1 MQELKSTADIARKL
15 GVGTS
20 TLRKYAAAMEEKG
33 YRFVRAA
40 NQSRMFSQR
49 DMERFRLLKT
59 ALRENNLLLSEA
71 VEQALF
77 TADGQHAEYDN
88 YKSGSVGMDMLLP
101 EERSQGKSEAIMTS
115 KVELTSVVGVDVGV
129 GDGVGVTS
137 GAAMINGAKEEPAL
151 LLYSAKR
158 AEKGDE
164 LRHLVEAVTAATSE
178 KQHMGKGK
186 TERIE
191 ANQPS
196 LSRMDLNKT
205 QGQDI
210 HVESAGKE
218 LQPNLLPQSD
228 QPLPSGQSIESGQP
242 IQSERIEGPDQLAQ
256 TVQTMLTGQQ
266 IISQQE
272 PVGPDWDKLYRRI
285 EELEEGQLQLQQLN
299 SQLTSQLAEQKNW
312 IKERTEEERDRQLIT
327 SLRTYQGRKKKTR
340 SSIFALLGLIPR
352 KSREA

>member
-33 YRFVRAA
+33 YRFERAA

-77 TADGQHAEYDN
+77 TADAQRAEYDIRQ
-88 YKSGSVGMDMLLP
+88 SGSVGADRLLP
-101 EERSQGKSEAIMTS
+101 EEHSHEK
-115 KVELTSVVGVDVGV
+115 GVAGM
-129 GDGVGVTS
+129 TS
-137 GAAMINGAKEEPAL
+137 GAEEEPAL

-164 LRHLVEAVTAATSE
+164 LRYLVEAVTATAAASE
-178 KQHMGKGK
+178 KDHTVNGKA
-186 TERIE
+186 ERVE
-191 ANQPS
+191 TDQPS
-196 LSRMDLNKT
+196 LLRIDLNET
-205 QGQDI
+205 QGHGV
-210 HVESAGKE
+210 HVKSAAEE
-218 LQPNLLPQSD
+218 LQPNLVALSEQPLYSS
-228 QPLPSGQSIESGQP
+228 QPLPSGQP
-242 IQSERIEGPDQLAQ
+242 IQSGLSIQSDRAVESNQTMQ
-256 TVQTMLTGQQ
+256 TVQTAQTEQQ
-266 IISQQE
+266 ITPQQE
-272 PVGPDWDKLYRRI
+272 AVRLDWDKLYRRI
-285 EELEEGQLQLQQLN
+285 EELEQGQQQLQQLN
-299 SQLTSQLAEQKNW
+299 TQLTAQLEEQKNW

-340 SSIFALLGLIPR
+340 SSIFALLGLVPR

>member
-33 YRFVRAA
+33 YRFARAA

-88 YKSGSVGMDMLLP
+88 YKSGSVGTDMLLP
-101 EERSQGKSEAIMTS
+101 EERSQEKGEADMTS

-137 GAAMINGAKEEPAL
+137 GAAMISGAKEEPAL

-178 KQHMGKGK
+178 KQNMGKGM

-210 HVESAGKE
+210 HVESTAKE
-218 LQPNLLPQSD
+218 LQPNLLRQSD
-228 QPLPSGQSIESGQP
+228 QPLPSGQSIQSGQP
-242 IQSERIEGPDQLAQ
+242 IQSERTEGPDQLA
-256 TVQTMLTGQQ
+256 QTMLTGQQ

>member
-33 YRFVRAA
+33 YRFERAA
-40 NQSRMFSQR
+40 NQSRMFSQK

-77 TADGQHAEYDN
+77 AEDGQRAEHDIHN
-88 YKSGSVGMDMLLP
+88 SGSVGM
-101 EERSQGKSEAIMTS
+101 S
-115 KVELTSVVGVDVGV
+115 
-129 GDGVGVTS
+129 VTS
-137 GAAMINGAKEEPAL
+137 GMEEEPAM

-164 LRHLVEAVTAATSE
+164 LRYLVEAVTAAASE
-178 KQHMGKGK
+178 KEYTGKAK
-186 TERIE
+186 AERME
-191 ANQPS
+191 EDQPS
-196 LSRMDLNKT
+196 LSRRELNET
-205 QGQDI
+205 LGQDI
-210 HVESAGKE
+210 HMESAVGE
-218 LQPNLLPQSD
+218 LQSNSVLQSD
-228 QPLPSGQSIESGQP
+228 QPLSSGQRLPLDQP
-242 IQSERIEGPDQLAQ
+242 IQSGSSMQSDQAGGSDQPAQ
-256 TVQTMLTGQQ
+256 TPQTPQTEQQ
-266 IISQQE
+266 ISLRHE
-272 PVGPDWDKLYRRI
+272 ALSPDWDKLYRRI

-299 SQLTSQLAEQKNW
+299 SQLTAQLEEQKNW

-340 SSIFALLGLIPR
+340 SSIFALLGLVPR

>member
-33 YRFVRAA
+33 YRFERAA
-40 NQSRMFSQR
+40 NQSRMFSQK

-77 TADGQHAEYDN
+77 AEDGQRAEHDIHN
-88 YKSGSVGMDMLLP
+88 SGC
-101 EERSQGKSEAIMTS
+101 
-115 KVELTSVVGVDVGV
+115 VGVS
-129 GDGVGVTS
+129 VTS
-137 GAAMINGAKEEPAL
+137 GMEEEPAM

-164 LRHLVEAVTAATSE
+164 LRYLVEAVTAAASE
-178 KQHMGKGK
+178 KEYTGKAK
-186 TERIE
+186 AERME
-191 ANQPS
+191 EDQPS
-196 LSRMDLNKT
+196 LSRRELNET
-205 QGQDI
+205 LGQDI
-210 HVESAGKE
+210 HMESAVGE
-218 LQPNLLPQSD
+218 LQSHSVLQSD
-228 QPLPSGQSIESGQP
+228 QPLSSGQRLPLDQP
-242 IQSERIEGPDQLAQ
+242 IQSGSSMQFDQAGGSDQPAQ
-256 TVQTMLTGQQ
+256 TPQTEQQ
-266 IISQQE
+266 ISLRHE
-272 PVGPDWDKLYRRI
+272 ALSPDWDKLYRRI

-299 SQLTSQLAEQKNW
+299 SQLTAQLEEQKNW

-340 SSIFALLGLIPR
+340 SSIFALLGLVPR